1 MLAVRGGLGIV
12 LGLAVLLWPRVGLG
26 GVVTLFGTYAVLDG
40 IWAVAWAVRASRR
53 PLEGWPVVLEGIV
66 SVAIGVAAL
75 VSPFEAARV
84 VPVIAVWGLITG
96 MLEILAAVRLPR
108 GLAGHWFLAA
118 GGAWSIFLAVLIL
131 SLPYA
136 FTDEVVKA
144 IGVYALFFGGLVSV
158 AASEFRIEGI
168 APPDDED
175 MGQTLAI
182 YGAKPGPYL
191 VLPFFPPSTVRDTV
205 GATVDGLL
213 DPMSL
218 VMPLVGSVTK
228 RVGTTVNDRS
238 INLELYEEV
247 EASVLDLYGA
257 TRNLYL
263 QRRERAIG
271 E

>member
-1 MLAVRGGLGIV
+1 VHNLGMPSRFVNNLLQRKIDGAVRE
-12 LGLAVLLWPRVGLG
+12 LAGFLLNS
-26 GVVTLFGTYAVLDG
+26 T
-40 IWAVAWAVRASRR
+40 I
-53 PLEGWPVVLEGIV
+53 
-66 SVAIGVAAL
+66 
-75 VSPFEAARV
+75 
-84 VPVIAVWGLITG
+84 
-96 MLEILAAVRLPR
+96 
-108 GLAGHWFLAA
+108 GLAGL
-118 GGAWSIFLAVLIL
+118 G
-131 SLPYA
+131 
-136 FTDEVVKA
+136 D
-144 IGVYALFFGGLVSV
+144 V
-158 AASEFRIEGI
+158 AKVEGI

-182 YGAKPGPYL
+182 YGVKPGPYL

-205 GATVDGLL
+205 GTTVDGLL
-213 DPMSL
+213 DPLSL

-263 QRRERAIG
+263 QRRERAIR